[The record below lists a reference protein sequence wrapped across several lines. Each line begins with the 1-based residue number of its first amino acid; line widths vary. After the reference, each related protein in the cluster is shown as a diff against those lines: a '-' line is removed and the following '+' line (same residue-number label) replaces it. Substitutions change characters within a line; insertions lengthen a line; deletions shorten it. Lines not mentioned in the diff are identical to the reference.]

1 MPLSTNCLSANYT
14 QCEYSGGMMLC
25 AYLVHENHIVFLVP
39 TKFICIQ
46 GEVLVNAE
54 GPVFKEDSQL

>member
-1 MPLSTNCLSANYT
+1 
-14 QCEYSGGMMLC
+14 MLC